1 MTRSTAFLFK
11 TLPVGFYGNII
22 LVLPSPNNK
31 EVITSLT
38 SLDLFFF
45 FFFLAQSLPLF
56 SQYYHP
62 SFWEGQDRSNSSS
75 NLSQDHCH
83 HIPWLCC
90 PSYFYN
96 SWSICKFLIF
106 IHFLH
111 ILGIHHVLFCVPL
124 CLFFFFV
131 LVKTWMGIILWLPSF
146 YFISSFHMI
155 PMSTFN
161 TSLTIQN
168 IQNKYFFFVLA
179 WLWPT
184 EFSLVKQKLSK
195 NWFRT
200 SLIIL
205 LTSF

>member
-22 LVLPSPNNK
+22 LALPSPNNK

-45 FFFLAQSLPLF
+45 LAQSLPLF
-56 SQYYHP
+56 SQYHQP
-62 SFWEGQDRSNSSS
+62 PLWGGQDRSNSSS

-83 HIPWLCC
+83 HILWLCC

-96 SWSICKFLIF
+96 SWSISKFLIF
-106 IHFLH
+106 ISYTFLVFIMFYSVYH
-111 ILGIHHVLFCVPL
+111 YAC
-124 CLFFFFV
+124 FFFV

-146 YFISSFHMI
+146 YLISSFHMI
-155 PMSTFN
+155 LMLTSN
-161 TSLTIQN
+161 TSLTVQN

-184 EFSLVKQKLSK
+184 EFSLVKQKLPK
-195 NWFRT
+195 TWFRT